1 MQEKENITNAVEE
14 EGFSIGKIL
23 TAFLANWKLFAVSV
37 IICLCG
43 AAFHLYRAVPSYQVA
58 AKILLSDKEKGS
70 FSSQADMLA
79 DFGFQAQNTNVENEI
94 EVISSMSVARG
105 AVLSSGLYTSYTIPG
120 LKKLPIAKMASPV
133 FASFN
138 PDSLQELE
146 VSIDMHFTFNGEQPA
161 TIEYECF
168 DKDTQETLEFPA
180 VTIDKYPFVLNTIAG
195 AVTIE
200 QNEVFLQDTTL
211 QNPEGELVIS
221 INPIESVARYYMSC
235 LSIAPVSKSSSVAM
249 MAINTPIPAEGIAY
263 LNAVIESYNNVT
275 NEDKRQV
282 ARKTEAFI
290 IDRIDSL
297 SVELQAMETRLARYK
312 KDNQLID
319 PTLDAATVSK
329 NKAEY
334 TKQLEEADVMLEAAK
349 YLNKFVNDPANDK
362 KIIPTTFGITIDPA
376 LVSLINNYNK
386 EVLERNQ
393 LLMTAT
399 ADNPMLKASTARVE
413 SLQGDL
419 RKALAA
425 LEKSLTVQR
434 NAIALLVKNYSNR
447 FAMSPDIERELIS
460 LQRECE
466 VKSGLY
472 VMLLQK
478 YEENALSLAVT
489 ADNLRCIDAPSYVG
503 KVAPNSKM
511 VLIFALF
518 LGIAIPAA
526 YVYIMSL
533 IRTQLTSVD
542 EIQKLIKIPHVGT
555 IPLKQ
560 GLKDSSA
567 AILVS
572 QNSNGVM
579 GEAFRSLRT
588 NLQFV
593 MKKSQGKV
601 IMFTS
606 TTSGEGKTFI
616 ASNLAACT
624 ALLGKK
630 VLLMGLD
637 IRCPRLAEMFGFNP
651 NNEGLT
657 SYLVAEPDQTA
668 MLDKFITP
676 SKVVEGLDILPAG
689 IVPPNP
695 AELLSRRNLEKALEY
710 LGRKYDYIIMDAAP
724 AGLVTDPIIVS
735 RVADA
740 VIYVV
745 RINQTHREDIDYL
758 NSLITDGKLEN
769 VSVVVN
775 GEDIA
780 STVYGYGNKSRRYA
794 GYGYVHTE
802 EKKK

>member
-1 MQEKENITNAVEE
+1 MQERENITNTVEE
-14 EGFSIGKIL
+14 EGFNIGKIL
-23 TAFLANWKLFAVSV
+23 TAFLANWKLFVVSV
-37 IICLCG
+37 IICLCC
-43 AAFHLYRAVPSYQVA
+43 AAFHLYRAVPRYQVTT
-58 AKILLSDKEKGS
+58 KILLSDKEKGS
-70 FSSQADMLA
+70 FSSQADMLV
-79 DFGFQAQNTNVENEI
+79 DFGFQPQNTNVENEI

-120 LKKLPIAKMASPV
+120 LKKRPIAKMASPV

-138 PDSLQELE
+138 PDSLQKLE
-146 VSIDMHFTFNGEQPA
+146 VAIDMHFNFNGEKPA
-161 TIEYECF
+161 TVEYEYF
-168 DKDTQETLEFPA
+168 DKNIQETIEVPA
-180 VTIDKYPFVLNTIAG
+180 VTIDRYPFVLNTVAG

-200 QNEVFLQDTTL
+200 QNEIFLQDSAL
-211 QNPEGELVIS
+211 QSPEGELVVS
-221 INPIESVARYYMSC
+221 IKPIESVARYYMSC
-235 LSIAPVSKSSSVAM
+235 LSIAPVSKTSSVAM
-249 MAINTPIPAEGIAY
+249 MSINTQIPAEGITY

-312 KDNQLID
+312 KDNQLIS
-319 PTLDAATVSK
+319 PSIDAATVSQS
-329 NKAEY
+329 KAGY

-349 YLNKFVNDPANDK
+349 YLNKFVNDPTNDK

-376 LVSLINNYNK
+376 LVSLINNYNR

-399 ADNPMLKASTARVE
+399 NDNPLLKASTARVE
-413 SLQGDL
+413 SLQSDL
-419 RKALAA
+419 RKAIAA

-434 NAIALLVKNYSNR
+434 NAIALLVENYSNR

-478 YEENALSLAVT
+478 YEENALNLAVT
-489 ADNLRCIDAPSYVG
+489 ADNLRCIDAPSFVG
-503 KVAPNSKM
+503 QVSPNSKM

-526 YVYIMSL
+526 YVYVMSL
-533 IRTQLTSVD
+533 IRTQVTTVD
-542 EIQKLIKIPHVGT
+542 DIQKLIKVPHVGT
-555 IPLKQ
+555 IPFKH
-560 GLKDSSA
+560 GLKDRSA

-572 QNSNGVM
+572 QNSNGVVA
-579 GEAFRSLRT
+579 EAFRSLRT

-601 IMFTS
+601 ILFTS

-637 IRCPRLAEMFGFNP
+637 IRRPRLAEMFGFNP
-651 NNEGLT
+651 RNEGFT
-657 SYLVAEPDQTA
+657 SYLAAEPDQTA

-676 SKVVEGLDILPAG
+676 SKIVEGLDILPAG

-695 AELLSRRNLEKALEY
+695 AELLSRRNLNKAIEY
-710 LGRKYDYIIMDAAP
+710 LSQKYDYIIIDAAP

-735 RVADA
+735 RVADS
-740 VIYVV
+740 VVYVV
-745 RINQTHREDIDYL
+745 RINQTHREDIEYL
-758 NSLITDGKLEN
+758 NTLVAEDKLEN

-794 GYGYVHTE
+794 GYGYVYSD